1 MLKYF
6 LLSSAALTALMGPA
20 IAQTAVDD
28 ETVIVSATRIPTP
41 AIQVGSSVTL
51 IDGAAIEARQQR
63 TLPDVLQDVPGL
75 AVVQTGGAGGQTS
88 LFMRGSNANHT
99 KVMVDGIDIADPS
112 NPNGAADISKF
123 LTGDIARVE
132 VLRGPQSGLYG
143 SDAIGGVVVITTRA
157 GEGPTTLTGSLEG
170 GSFDSFN
177 QTASLSGSD
186 GNFHFAANVDHVHA
200 GATPVTPLNLL
211 LPGEKRN
218 DDYYDGINAS
228 TKLGLDISGNFD
240 LGLVARYGDALSRI
254 TGDAFSLTT
263 FTSYPSPTQTRL
275 DTQQYETRGT
285 AHWKL
290 SGFDQTLGLAYGST
304 ATSDRDPNNGS
315 FPSSGNRIKLDWQ
328 GIADLGDGETL
339 VAGAETARDA
349 MHLPIKA
356 GVTTN
361 AGYAELQS
369 APAVEIAGG
378 HVFNSVS
385 VRYDDNSRF
394 GGHTTW
400 HLAPAFV
407 VDGTRL
413 KASIGSGF
421 KAPSLEQL
429 FESFPAFGF
438 SANPNLKPETSLGYD
453 AGFEQTLGV
462 VRGGATWFHN
472 DIKNLITNNASFTT
486 DINVGKAKTQGV
498 EAFLAWKLDEALSL
512 RADYT
517 YTDAVDQTTHLA
529 LIRRPRNKASLT
541 ADWQALP
548 TLGLDATLLYVGPQI
563 DGNRDFSI
571 PRLKLSGYSVMNVAA
586 NWNVDDHFTLFG
598 RIENAFDTSYQSP
611 DGFLRPGLGA
621 YAGIKASL

>member
-1 MLKYF
+1 MLKSV
-6 LLSSAALTALMGPA
+6 LLLGAALAVPT
-20 IAQTAVDD
+20 IACAQDA

-41 AIQVGSSVTL
+41 AEQVASSVTP
-51 IDGAAIEARQQR
+51 ISGDAIEARQQR

-75 AVVQTGGAGGQTS
+75 AVVQTGGVGGQTS
-88 LFMRGSNANHT
+88 LFMRGTSANHT
-99 KVMVDGIDIADPS
+99 KVLVDGIDISDPS
-112 NPNGAADISKF
+112 NPAGAADISKI
-123 LTGDIARVE
+123 LAGDIARVE

-157 GEGPTTLTGSLEG
+157 GEGPLALSGSLEG
-170 GSFDSFN
+170 GSFDTFN
-177 QTASLSGSD
+177 QTASLRGSD
-186 GNFHFAANVDHVHA
+186 GNFHFAATLDHVHA

-218 DDYYDGINAS
+218 DDYYDGISAS
-228 TKLGLDISGNFD
+228 TKLGLDLSDNVD
-240 LGLVARYGDALSRI
+240 LGLVARYSDGASHI
-254 TGDAFSLTT
+254 TGDAFSLAT
-263 FTSYPSPTQTRL
+263 FSSYPSPTQTRL
-275 DTQQYETRGT
+275 NTQQYETRGT

-290 SGFDQTLGLAYGST
+290 GGFDQTLGLAYSST
-304 ATSDRDPNNGS
+304 ATSDFDPDNGPL
-315 FPSSGNRIKLDWQ
+315 PSSGSRIKLDWQ
-328 GIADLGDGETL
+328 GNAALMDGETL
-339 VAGAETARDA
+339 VLGAESARDA
-349 MHLPIKA
+349 MHVPISA
-356 GVTTN
+356 GTTTN

-369 APAVEIAGG
+369 ALGNDF
-378 HVFNSVS
+378 FNSAS

-394 GGHTTW
+394 GGHATW
-400 HLAPAFV
+400 RLAPAFV
-407 VDGTRL
+407 VDGTKL

-438 SANPNLKPETSLGYD
+438 SANPNLKPETSIGYD
-453 AGFEQTLGV
+453 AGFEQALGAV
-462 VRGGATWFHN
+462 SGGATWFHN

-486 DINVGKAKTQGV
+486 DINIGKAKTQGV
-498 EAFLAWKLDEALSL
+498 EAFLAWKLDETLSL

-529 LIRRPRNKASLT
+529 LVRRPRNKASLT
-541 ADWQALP
+541 AGWQALP
-548 TLGLDATLLYVGPQI
+548 AFGLDASLLYVGPQI

-586 NWNVDDHFTLFG
+586 HWNVDDHFTLFG